1 MTTTRRA
8 RAAAA
13 QATSQILHLAYQ
25 PADPYRLDLE
35 VFTVADLRTRATR
48 EEVQATHR
56 YGFHTLLC
64 VTHGECTQLV
74 DFKAIACAP
83 GSLLIVRP
91 GQAHSY
97 GVKDDWDG
105 WNVIFRQEFVL
116 PAATTPGDL
125 KLAFDLGTLP
135 DHVLLDGDDLKRLT
149 DVIAQMRE
157 DTLMLAP
164 QEDVHALLRHQLHA
178 LLTRL
183 SILHGRTQVRDVAV
197 SAALRR
203 FHRFQQLVE
212 DRHAQWHQVADYADL
227 LGCTERAWRA
237 QCDRQWAPPQRPSLP
252 HASIWKPSACWC
264 TRRCRLLPSQRSWAS
279 MKRPTSTSFSGAKWG
294 ARLRTFGGVIGLRI
308 DCMPRQRAVACAVFF
323 KPAWLM
329 RHTWP
334 ASCAVEP

>member
-135 DHVLLDGDDLKRLT
+135 DHVLLGGDDLKRLT

-197 SAALRR
+197 PAALRR

-212 DRHAQWHQVADYADL
+212 DRHAQWHQVADYADR
-227 LGCTERAWRA
+227 LGCTEKSLARAVR
-237 QCDRQWAPPQRPSLP
+237 
-252 HASIWKPSACWC
+252 SAMG
-264 TRRCRLLPSQRSWAS
+264 TTAKTFIAARINLEAKRLLVHTSMPVAAIAEKLGFDEATNFNKFFRREVGCTPSDFR
-279 MKRPTSTSFSGAKWG
+279 RRY
-294 ARLRTFGGVIGLRI
+294 RLA
-308 DCMPRQRAVACAVFF
+308 D
-323 KPAWLM
+323 
-329 RHTWP
+329 
-334 ASCAVEP
+334 

>member
-135 DHVLLDGDDLKRLT
+135 DHVLLGGDDLKRLT

-212 DRHAQWHQVADYADL
+212 DRHAQWHQVADYADR
-227 LGCTERAWRA
+227 LGCTEKSLARAVR
-237 QCDRQWAPPQRPSLP
+237 
-252 HASIWKPSACWC
+252 SAMG
-264 TRRCRLLPSQRSWAS
+264 TTAKTFIAARINLEAKRLLVHTSMPVAAIAEKLGFDEATNFNKFFRREVGCTPSDFR
-279 MKRPTSTSFSGAKWG
+279 RRY
-294 ARLRTFGGVIGLRI
+294 RLA
-308 DCMPRQRAVACAVFF
+308 D
-323 KPAWLM
+323 
-329 RHTWP
+329 
-334 ASCAVEP
+334 

>member
-25 PADPYRLDLE
+25 PADLYRLDLE

-135 DHVLLDGDDLKRLT
+135 DHVLLGGDDLKRLT

-212 DRHAQWHQVADYADL
+212 DRHAQWHQVADYADR
-227 LGCTERAWRA
+227 LGCTEKSLARAVR
-237 QCDRQWAPPQRPSLP
+237 
-252 HASIWKPSACWC
+252 SAMG
-264 TRRCRLLPSQRSWAS
+264 TTAKTFIAARINLEAKRLLVHTSMPVAAIAEKLGFDEATNFNKFFRREVGCTPSDFR
-279 MKRPTSTSFSGAKWG
+279 RRY
-294 ARLRTFGGVIGLRI
+294 RLA
-308 DCMPRQRAVACAVFF
+308 D
-323 KPAWLM
+323 
-329 RHTWP
+329 
-334 ASCAVEP
+334 

>member
-212 DRHAQWHQVADYADL
+212 DRHAQWHQVADYADR
-227 LGCTERAWRA
+227 LGCTEKSLARAVR
-237 QCDRQWAPPQRPSLP
+237 
-252 HASIWKPSACWC
+252 SAMG
-264 TRRCRLLPSQRSWAS
+264 TTAKTFIAARINLEAKRLLVHTSMPVAAIAEKLGFDEATNFNKFFRREVGCTPSDFR
-279 MKRPTSTSFSGAKWG
+279 RRY
-294 ARLRTFGGVIGLRI
+294 RLV
-308 DCMPRQRAVACAVFF
+308 D
-323 KPAWLM
+323 
-329 RHTWP
+329 
-334 ASCAVEP
+334 

>member
-25 PADPYRLDLE
+25 PADPYRLDLK

-135 DHVLLDGDDLKRLT
+135 DHVLLGGDDLKRLT

-212 DRHAQWHQVADYADL
+212 DRHAQWHQVANYADR
-227 LGCTERAWRA
+227 LGCTEKSLARAVR
-237 QCDRQWAPPQRPSLP
+237 
-252 HASIWKPSACWC
+252 SAMG
-264 TRRCRLLPSQRSWAS
+264 TTAKTFIAARINLEAKRLLVHTSMPVAAIAEKLGFDEATNFNKFFRREVGCTPSDFR
-279 MKRPTSTSFSGAKWG
+279 RRY
-294 ARLRTFGGVIGLRI
+294 RLA
-308 DCMPRQRAVACAVFF
+308 D
-323 KPAWLM
+323 
-329 RHTWP
+329 
-334 ASCAVEP
+334 

>member
-8 RAAAA
+8 LSASA

-212 DRHAQWHQVADYADL
+212 DRHAQWHQVADYADR
-227 LGCTERAWRA
+227 LGCTEKSLARAVR
-237 QCDRQWAPPQRPSLP
+237 
-252 HASIWKPSACWC
+252 SAMG
-264 TRRCRLLPSQRSWAS
+264 TTAKTFIAARINLEAKRLLVHTSMPVAAIAEKLGFDEATNFNKFFRREVGCTPSDFR
-279 MKRPTSTSFSGAKWG
+279 RRY
-294 ARLRTFGGVIGLRI
+294 RLA
-308 DCMPRQRAVACAVFF
+308 D
-323 KPAWLM
+323 
-329 RHTWP
+329 
-334 ASCAVEP
+334 

>member
-1 MTTTRRA
+1 MASPSGPEWTDADHFRTCLEEPTLMTTTRRA

-164 QEDVHALLRHQLHA
+164 QEEVHALLRHQLHA

-212 DRHAQWHQVADYADL
+212 DRHAQWHQVADYADR
-227 LGCTERAWRA
+227 LGCTEKSLARAVR
-237 QCDRQWAPPQRPSLP
+237 
-252 HASIWKPSACWC
+252 SAMG
-264 TRRCRLLPSQRSWAS
+264 TTAKTFIAARINLEAKRLLVH
-279 MKRPTSTSFSGAKWG
+279 TSTPVAAIAEKLGFDEATNFNKFFRREVGCTPSDFRRRY
-294 ARLRTFGGVIGLRI
+294 RLA
-308 DCMPRQRAVACAVFF
+308 D
-323 KPAWLM
+323 
-329 RHTWP
+329 
-334 ASCAVEP
+334 

>member
-64 VTHGECTQLV
+64 VTQGECTQLV

-212 DRHAQWHQVADYADL
+212 DRHAQWHQVADYADR
-227 LGCTERAWRA
+227 LGCTEKSLARAVR
-237 QCDRQWAPPQRPSLP
+237 
-252 HASIWKPSACWC
+252 SAMG
-264 TRRCRLLPSQRSWAS
+264 TTAKTFIAARINLEAKRLLVHTSMPVAAIAEKLGFDEATNFNKFFRREVGCTPSDFR
-279 MKRPTSTSFSGAKWG
+279 RRY
-294 ARLRTFGGVIGLRI
+294 RLA
-308 DCMPRQRAVACAVFF
+308 D
-323 KPAWLM
+323 
-329 RHTWP
+329 
-334 ASCAVEP
+334 

>member
-164 QEDVHALLRHQLHA
+164 QEEVHALLRHQLHA

-212 DRHAQWHQVADYADL
+212 DRHAQWHQVADYADR
-227 LGCTERAWRA
+227 LGCTEKSLARAVR
-237 QCDRQWAPPQRPSLP
+237 
-252 HASIWKPSACWC
+252 SAMG
-264 TRRCRLLPSQRSWAS
+264 TTAKTFIAARINLEAKRLLVH
-279 MKRPTSTSFSGAKWG
+279 TSTPVAAIAEKLGFDEATNFNKFFRREVGCTPSDFRRRY
-294 ARLRTFGGVIGLRI
+294 RLA
-308 DCMPRQRAVACAVFF
+308 D
-323 KPAWLM
+323 
-329 RHTWP
+329 
-334 ASCAVEP
+334 

>member
-25 PADPYRLDLE
+25 PADPYRLDLK

-135 DHVLLDGDDLKRLT
+135 DHVLLGGDDLKRLT

-212 DRHAQWHQVADYADL
+212 DRHAQWHQVADYADR
-227 LGCTERAWRA
+227 LGCTEKSLARAVR
-237 QCDRQWAPPQRPSLP
+237 
-252 HASIWKPSACWC
+252 SAMG
-264 TRRCRLLPSQRSWAS
+264 TTAKTFIAARINLEAKRLLVHTSMPVAAIAEKLGFDEATNFNKFFRREVGCTPSDFR
-279 MKRPTSTSFSGAKWG
+279 RRY
-294 ARLRTFGGVIGLRI
+294 RLA
-308 DCMPRQRAVACAVFF
+308 D
-323 KPAWLM
+323 
-329 RHTWP
+329 
-334 ASCAVEP
+334 

>member
-212 DRHAQWHQVADYADL
+212 DRHAQWHQVADYADR
-227 LGCTERAWRA
+227 LGCTEKSLARAVR
-237 QCDRQWAPPQRPSLP
+237 
-252 HASIWKPSACWC
+252 SAMG
-264 TRRCRLLPSQRSWAS
+264 TTAKTFIAARINLEAKRLLVHTSMPVAAIAEKLGFDEATNFNKFFRREVGCTPSDFR
-279 MKRPTSTSFSGAKWG
+279 RRY
-294 ARLRTFGGVIGLRI
+294 RLA
-308 DCMPRQRAVACAVFF
+308 D
-323 KPAWLM
+323 
-329 RHTWP
+329 
-334 ASCAVEP
+334 

>member
-97 GVKDDWDG
+97 GGKDDWDG

-212 DRHAQWHQVADYADL
+212 DRHAQWHQVADYADR
-227 LGCTERAWRA
+227 LGCTEKSLARAVR
-237 QCDRQWAPPQRPSLP
+237 
-252 HASIWKPSACWC
+252 SALG
-264 TRRCRLLPSQRSWAS
+264 TTAKTFIAARINLEAKRLLVHTSMPVAAIAEKLGFDEATNFNKFFRREVGCTPSDFR
-279 MKRPTSTSFSGAKWG
+279 RRY
-294 ARLRTFGGVIGLRI
+294 RLA
-308 DCMPRQRAVACAVFF
+308 D
-323 KPAWLM
+323 
-329 RHTWP
+329 
-334 ASCAVEP
+334 

>member
-227 LGCTERAWRA
+227 LGCTEKSLARAVR
-237 QCDRQWAPPQRPSLP
+237 
-252 HASIWKPSACWC
+252 SAMG
-264 TRRCRLLPSQRSWAS
+264 TTAKTFIAARINLEAKRLLVHTSMPVAAIAEKLGFDEATNFNKFFRREVGCTPSDFR
-279 MKRPTSTSFSGAKWG
+279 RRY
-294 ARLRTFGGVIGLRI
+294 RLA
-308 DCMPRQRAVACAVFF
+308 D
-323 KPAWLM
+323 
-329 RHTWP
+329 
-334 ASCAVEP
+334 

>member
-1 MTTTRRA
+1 MASPSGPEWTDADHFRTCLEEPTLMTTTRRA

-212 DRHAQWHQVADYADL
+212 DRHAQWHQVADYADR
-227 LGCTERAWRA
+227 LGCTEKSLARAVR
-237 QCDRQWAPPQRPSLP
+237 
-252 HASIWKPSACWC
+252 SAMG
-264 TRRCRLLPSQRSWAS
+264 TTAKTFIAARINLEAKRLLVHTSMPVAAIAEKLGFDEATNFNKFFRREVGCTPSDFR
-279 MKRPTSTSFSGAKWG
+279 RRY
-294 ARLRTFGGVIGLRI
+294 RLA
-308 DCMPRQRAVACAVFF
+308 D
-323 KPAWLM
+323 
-329 RHTWP
+329 
-334 ASCAVEP
+334 

>member
-1 MTTTRRA
+1 MNPMIC
-8 RAAAA
+8 
-13 QATSQILHLAYQ
+13 SVLK
-25 PADPYRLDLE
+25 RLFFMSVLVVDGLYS
-35 VFTVADLRTRATR
+35 FTW
-48 EEVQATHR
+48 
-56 YGFHTLLC
+56 YGSAGAGH
-64 VTHGECTQLV
+64 TQLV

-135 DHVLLDGDDLKRLT
+135 DHVLLGGDDLKRLT

-212 DRHAQWHQVADYADL
+212 DRHAQWHQVADYADR
-227 LGCTERAWRA
+227 LGCTEKSLARAVR
-237 QCDRQWAPPQRPSLP
+237 
-252 HASIWKPSACWC
+252 SAMG
-264 TRRCRLLPSQRSWAS
+264 TTAKTFIAARINLEAKRLLVHTSMPVAAIAEKLGFDEATNFNKFFRREVGCTPSDFR
-279 MKRPTSTSFSGAKWG
+279 RRY
-294 ARLRTFGGVIGLRI
+294 RLA
-308 DCMPRQRAVACAVFF
+308 D
-323 KPAWLM
+323 
-329 RHTWP
+329 
-334 ASCAVEP
+334 

>member
-1 MTTTRRA
+1 MASPSGPEWTGTDHLRTCFEEPTPMTTRLA

-13 QATSQILHLAYQ
+13 PATSQILHLAYQ

-135 DHVLLDGDDLKRLT
+135 DHVLLGGDDLKRLT

-212 DRHAQWHQVADYADL
+212 DRHAQWHQVADYADR
-227 LGCTERAWRA
+227 LGCTEKSLARAVR
-237 QCDRQWAPPQRPSLP
+237 
-252 HASIWKPSACWC
+252 SAMG
-264 TRRCRLLPSQRSWAS
+264 TTAKTFIAARINLEAKRLLVHTSMPVAAIAEKLGFDEATNFNKFFRREVGCTPSDFR
-279 MKRPTSTSFSGAKWG
+279 RRY
-294 ARLRTFGGVIGLRI
+294 RLA
-308 DCMPRQRAVACAVFF
+308 D
-323 KPAWLM
+323 
-329 RHTWP
+329 
-334 ASCAVEP
+334 

>member
-35 VFTVADLRTRATR
+35 VSTVADLRTRATR

-135 DHVLLDGDDLKRLT
+135 DHVLLGGDDLKRLT

-212 DRHAQWHQVADYADL
+212 DRHAQWHQVADYADR
-227 LGCTERAWRA
+227 LGCTEKSLARAVR
-237 QCDRQWAPPQRPSLP
+237 
-252 HASIWKPSACWC
+252 SAMG
-264 TRRCRLLPSQRSWAS
+264 TTAKTFIAARINLEAKRLLVHTSMPVAAIAEKLGFDEATNFNKFFRREVGCTPSDFR
-279 MKRPTSTSFSGAKWG
+279 RRY
-294 ARLRTFGGVIGLRI
+294 RLA
-308 DCMPRQRAVACAVFF
+308 D
-323 KPAWLM
+323 
-329 RHTWP
+329 
-334 ASCAVEP
+334 

>member
-1 MTTTRRA
+1 MASPSGPEWTHADHLRTCFEEPTLMTTTRRA

-97 GVKDDWDG
+97 GGKDDWDG

-212 DRHAQWHQVADYADL
+212 DRHAQWHQVADYADR
-227 LGCTERAWRA
+227 LGCTEKSLARAVR
-237 QCDRQWAPPQRPSLP
+237 
-252 HASIWKPSACWC
+252 SALG
-264 TRRCRLLPSQRSWAS
+264 TTAKTFIAARINLEAKRLLVHTSMPVAAIAEKLGFDEATNFNKFFRREVGCTPSDFR
-279 MKRPTSTSFSGAKWG
+279 RRY
-294 ARLRTFGGVIGLRI
+294 RLA
-308 DCMPRQRAVACAVFF
+308 D
-323 KPAWLM
+323 
-329 RHTWP
+329 
-334 ASCAVEP
+334 

>member
-97 GVKDDWDG
+97 GGKDDWDG

-212 DRHAQWHQVADYADL
+212 DRHAQWHQVADYADR
-227 LGCTERAWRA
+227 LGCTEKSLARAVR
-237 QCDRQWAPPQRPSLP
+237 
-252 HASIWKPSACWC
+252 SAMG
-264 TRRCRLLPSQRSWAS
+264 TTAKTFIAARINLEAKRLLVHTSMPVAAIAEKLGFDEATNFNKFFRREVGCTPSDFR
-279 MKRPTSTSFSGAKWG
+279 RRY
-294 ARLRTFGGVIGLRI
+294 RLA
-308 DCMPRQRAVACAVFF
+308 D
-323 KPAWLM
+323 
-329 RHTWP
+329 
-334 ASCAVEP
+334 